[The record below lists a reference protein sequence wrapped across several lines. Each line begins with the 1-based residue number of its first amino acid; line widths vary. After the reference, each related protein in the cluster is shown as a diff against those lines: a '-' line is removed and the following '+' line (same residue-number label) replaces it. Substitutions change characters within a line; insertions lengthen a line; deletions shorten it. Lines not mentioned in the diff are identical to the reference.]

1 MNEEEIKVSE
11 KVCDVKM
18 CNLKDVLGGHESK
31 LMQHDTRFIQ
41 NEERLKSLED
51 YNIQAKIDSA
61 ILQKQQAEQKSLTL
75 ELHAK
80 QREKNEK
87 EFLKIDKQFE
97 KNEISTEKK
106 FDNQAA
112 LNKGQ
117 FDFQNTMLT
126 KLIEGQN
133 ITKTAKIE
141 ITKGKLLFIIALLG
155 VIQVLVQKFL

>member
-1 MNEEEIKVSE
+1 MSE
-11 KVCDVKM
+11 GIDKEMCDIKM
-18 CNLKDVLGGHESK
+18 CTLKDILTNQESK
-31 LMQHDTRFIQ
+31 FENHEVRI
-41 NEERLKSLED
+41 KSIEA
-51 YNIQAKIDSA
+51 YNIQAKVDSA
-61 ILQKQQAEQKSLTL
+61 ILKQNQAEQKALTL
-75 ELHAK
+75 ELDAK

-87 EFLKIDKQFE
+87 EFLKIDRQFE

-106 FDNQAA
+106 FDKQSE

-133 ITKTAKIE
+133 ITKTGKVE
-141 ITKGKLLFIIALLG
+141 LTKGKLLFIIALLG

>member
-1 MNEEEIKVSE
+1 MNEDTKVSE

-18 CNLKDVLGGHESK
+18 CNLKDVLGNHESK
-31 LMQHDTRFIQ
+31 LTQHDTRFVQ

-51 YNIQAKIDSA
+51 YNIQAKVDSA
-61 ILQKQQAEQKSLTL
+61 ILKQNQAEQKALTL
-75 ELHAK
+75 ELDNK
-80 QREKNEK
+80 QREKNDK
-87 EFLKIDKQFE
+87 EFLKIDQHFE
-97 KNEISTEKK
+97 KYEVSTEKK